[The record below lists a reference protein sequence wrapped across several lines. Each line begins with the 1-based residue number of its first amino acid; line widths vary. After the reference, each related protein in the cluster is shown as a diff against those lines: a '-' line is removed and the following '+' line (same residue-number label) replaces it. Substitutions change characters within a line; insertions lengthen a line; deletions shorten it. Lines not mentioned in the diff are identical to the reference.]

1 MLLWLYH
8 YPKRNEKN
16 ITQQFLVRKTQSRK
30 QVVDATIKSWGKKGF
45 LELIENPDDKRHKFI
60 RLTPLGQSYA
70 QKVILP
76 LEQADTIRYY
86 ERIGLVPPIT
96 RTASCIRNFQKTD
109 IEALEFVKYFRSAG
123 VSVESLIEYMS
134 LFQKEDSTRQAR
146 LEILQD
152 EYDKMHE
159 SYHDLG

>member
-1 MLLWLYH
+1 M
-8 YPKRNEKN
+8 
-16 ITQQFLVRKTQSRK
+16 
-30 QVVDATIKSWGKKGF
+30 
-45 LELIENPDDKRHKFI
+45 IENPDDKRHKFI

-86 ERIGLVPPIT
+86 ERIGPVPPIT
-96 RTASCIRNFQKTD
+96 RTASGIRNFQKTD

-159 SYHDLG
+159 HYHDLG